1 MEQGSRRQPGS
12 LFAISSV
19 GDNHHCGE
27 GPVVPELSGPLAG
40 AGESRRRAVP
50 VPAVRRV
57 GSFVAWWVV
66 LMSLWVL
73 LDDSIA
79 LAELLAGAGA
89 AALGAVLA
97 ELVQYQAATQF
108 RIRIEWLVAA
118 LVLPVQV
125 GRDLIVVWGALWRR
139 LAHGEDPGSGFRELP
154 ARFGD
159 DSPKGITRRALLV
172 AGRSIAP
179 NTFVLGLD
187 RERDVMVVH
196 QLVPDKPPGRR

>member
-1 MEQGSRRQPGS
+1 
-12 LFAISSV
+12 LFAQPTAGEDSQ
-19 GDNHHCGE
+19 CGK
-27 GPVVPELSGPLAG
+27 GLAVPELTGPPAG
-40 AGESRRRAVP
+40 AGGTKRREVP
-50 VPAVRRV
+50 VPAARRV
-57 GSFVAWWVV
+57 GSFVVWWVV

-108 RIRIEWLVAA
+108 RMRVEWLVPA
-118 LVLPVQV
+118 LLLPSQV
-125 GRDLIVVWGALWRR
+125 GRDLIIVSRALWRR
-139 LAHGEDPGSGFRELP
+139 LLHGEGPESAFRELP

-159 DSPKGITRRALLV
+159 DSPEGVTRRALLV

-179 NTFVLGLD
+179 NSFVLGLD
-187 RERDVMVVH
+187 RERGVMVVH
-196 QLVPDKPPGRR
+196 QLVADEPPGRQ